1 VDQFD
6 GLKGLRD
13 RLKAS
18 LAIESGK
25 PLRLLDPRALQGSV
39 IDDLVYNA
47 VFNPDAQVVLAAR
60 ALVAH
65 CAHAAGANSASIHE
79 LYAARGRSEV
89 KGFTVPAVNIR
100 GITYHTARAMFRV
113 ALKLDCTAMIFELA
127 RSEIG
132 YTFQR
137 PPEYATCVL
146 AAAVREGFRG
156 PVFIQGD
163 HYQVNAKKFKDQA
176 SREPELRAIR
186 ELCAEAISG
195 GVFNI
200 DIDSSTLVDLDRE
213 TLAEQQRD
221 NYELCAAYTRFIR
234 EHEPKGTVVS
244 VGGEIGEVGTKN
256 SNVDELRAFMKGYRG
271 ALGAAL
277 TGISKISV
285 QTGTSHGGIP
295 LPGGGVA
302 EVQLDFGTLRE
313 LSKVAREEYG
323 LAGAVQHGASTLPKE
338 LFHHFPETET
348 AEVHLATEFQNMV
361 FDHPAF
367 PEALRQKMNQWC
379 AENCADER
387 KAGQTEKQFIYKTR
401 KKAWGPFKRE
411 LWTLKEVDTLLAPV
425 EERLEFLWRKLN
437 VASSRA
443 MVDKYV
449 KPTDFLP
456 PLPEGFTV
464 P

>member
-1 VDQFD
+1 MERFD
-6 GLKGLRD
+6 GMKGVGERLKG
-13 RLKAS
+13 S
-18 LAIESGK
+18 VAIEPGK
-25 PLRLLDPRALQGSV
+25 PLRVLDAKALQGTLT
-39 IDDLVYNA
+39 DDLIYNA
-47 VFNPDAQVVLAAR
+47 VFNTDAAVVTTCRTLIAQ
-60 ALVAH
+60 
-65 CAHAAGANSASIHE
+65 CANATGAKSASIHD
-79 LYAARGRSEV
+79 LYAARGRSEI

-100 GITYHTARAMFRV
+100 GITYQTARAMFRV
-113 ALKLDCTAMIFELA
+113 ALKLDCSAMIFELA

-137 PPEYATCVL
+137 PPEYASCIL

-163 HYQVNAKKFKDQA
+163 HYQVNLKKFKDQA

-186 ELCAEAISG
+186 ELCAEAITA

-213 TLAEQQRD
+213 TLPEQQRD

-234 EHEPKGTVVS
+234 EHEPRGTVTS

-256 SNVDELRAFMKGYRG
+256 SNVAELRAFMKGYLS
-271 ALGAAL
+271 ALGTSL
-277 TGISKISV
+277 NGISKISV

-313 LSKVAREEYG
+313 LSKMARDEYG

-367 PEALRQKMNQWC
+367 PADLRQKMTQWC

-387 KAGQTEKQFIYKTR
+387 KAGQTETQFIYKTR
-401 KKAWGPFKRE
+401 KKAWGPFKHE
-411 LWTLKEVDTLLAPV
+411 LWTLKEAPTLLEPV
-425 EERLEFLWRKLN
+425 EERLEFLWKKLN
-437 VASSRA
+437 VANSRA

-449 KPTDFLP
+449 KPADFLP
-456 PLPEGFTV
+456 ALPADFSV
-464 P
+464 